1 METLHIAPWAICLKN
16 SCLKKLAVFAC
27 DNGFGHARRSILIGR
42 HAALNNFEVSVFAEP
57 RAIKRFSELF
67 GSTENLRFFEFESQT
82 KEHLLE
88 NRLYLNNPFD
98 NYKELLSS
106 FDFVISDNHPEIL
119 VYRQDAYLSG
129 SFLWHHITEG
139 LSPHYLNTIKE
150 LMAKNQTK
158 IFASEIFAMPMLF
171 QELEVIPCG
180 LVKPE
185 KIVYQEKKNLLVSG
199 GKTKAIDAQ
208 LRDLLK
214 VMIQESS
221 IKVFDK
227 IFLDT
232 DLFDDSFKDLGF
244 YKADFSAEMYA
255 SLAIAIIRPGIGT
268 VTDCIANKVY
278 MLTVDEGGNVEIEYN
293 AQQIR
298 SLGIGESFTERFF
311 SNLQLDSFVKDKSRL
326 FENIRLTGTEDV
338 LQYLNSK

>member
-16 SCLKKLAVFAC
+16 SCLKKLAIFAC

-42 HAALNNFEVSVFAEP
+42 HAALNNFEVSVFAAP
-57 RAIKRFSELF
+57 SAIKRFSELF
-67 GSTENLRFFEFESQT
+67 GSTENLRFFEFESET
-82 KEHLLE
+82 KKYLNQ
-88 NRLYLNNPFD
+88 NRLFSNNPFD
-98 NYKELLSS
+98 DYKKQLSS

-119 VYRQDAYLSG
+119 VYRRDAYLSG

-139 LSPHYLNTIKE
+139 LTSDYLNTLKE
-150 LMAKNQTK
+150 LMAQNQTK
-158 IFASEIFAMPMLF
+158 IFASEIFAMPTLF
-171 QELEVIPCG
+171 QELEVVPCG

-185 KIVYQEKKNLLVSG
+185 KIVYQQKKNLLVSG

-214 VMIQESS
+214 VMVQESS
-221 IKVFDK
+221 TKIFEK

-232 DLFDDSFKDLGF
+232 ELFDDNFRDLGF
-244 YKADFSAEMYA
+244 YEADFSAEMYA
-255 SLAIAIIRPGIGT
+255 SLAVAIIRPGIGT

-298 SLGIGESFTERFF
+298 TLGVGESFTERFF
-311 SNLQLDSFVKDKSRL
+311 SNLELDSFCNDKSTL
-326 FENIRLTGTEDV
+326 FDNVRLTGADDV
-338 LQYLNSK
+338 FQYLNLK

>member
-16 SCLKKLAVFAC
+16 NCLKKLAIFSC

-42 HAALNNFEVSVFAEP
+42 HAALNNFEVSVFAAP
-57 RAIKRFSELF
+57 SAIKRFSELF

-82 KEHLLE
+82 KNHLLE
-88 NRLYLNNPFD
+88 NRLYLNNPFY
-98 NYKELLSS
+98 NYKEHLSI

-139 LSPHYLNTIKE
+139 LSSDYLNAIKE

-171 QELEVIPCG
+171 QELEVVPCG

-185 KIVYQEKKNLLVSG
+185 KIVYQQKKNLLVSG
-199 GKTKAIDAQ
+199 GKTKSIDAQ

-214 VMIQESS
+214 VMVQESS
-221 IKVFDK
+221 TKIFEK

-232 DLFDDSFKDLGF
+232 ELFDDNFRDLGF
-244 YKADFSAEMYA
+244 YEADFSAEMYA
-255 SLAIAIIRPGIGT
+255 SLAVAIIRPGIGT
-268 VTDCIANKVY
+268 VTDCISNRVY
-278 MLTVDEGGNVEIEYN
+278 MLTVDEGSNAEIEYN

-298 SLGIGESFTERFF
+298 SIGIGEPFTERFF
-311 SNLQLDSFVKDKSRL
+311 SNLQLDSFIMDKSTL
-326 FENIRLTGTEDV
+326 FDNIRLTGTEDV
-338 LQYLNSK
+338 IQYLNSK